1 MLLTKRWRRELTK
14 RWRNTDHNQEHK
26 DNINNL
32 EKNISNYKND
42 GGQNYDI

>member
-1 MLLTKRWRRELTK
+1 MLLTKPWRWGLTKRWRS
-14 RWRNTDHNQEHK
+14 TDHNQENK
-26 DNINNL
+26 DNNNL